1 VPITLHL
8 PNVLA
13 KLADDQRT
21 IEVTGPTLG
30 DAVAQVTQRFPGLRA
45 RLADD
50 RGAAYPFVGY
60 YVNDEDARYVGGFGA
75 AVRDGDQLTIVPA
88 LAGG

>member
-1 VPITLHL
+1 MPIMLHL
-8 PNVLA
+8 PNILA
-13 KLADDQRT
+13 KLADGHRA

-30 DAVAQVTQRFPGLRA
+30 DAVAEVSQRFPALRA

-60 YVNDEDARYVGGFGA
+60 YVNDQDARYVGGFGA
-75 AVRDGDQLTIVPA
+75 TVRDGDALTIVPA